1 MPARGHDRGLG
12 SGAVA
17 FRPRPRRSYS
27 VMTPTSEPPSSARA
41 SRRSSDGRASRE
53 TLERQNFE
61 LTALLEIARGL
72 LSAGDPGQAVGQFLL
87 SCVAGVGAASAAGLR
102 WEAERG
108 RLRLWRHYGYQDPI
122 VTDIRPVLGR
132 EDLVYLESAEARS
145 GVSLKPAPKS
155 ERCRD
160 FVRRNGEWLARL
172 DAQAI
177 VPLVGRGGFYGL
189 AVWGPRLLGENYGD
203 DELDL
208 LATAAQMCT
217 QALENMLARDHD
229 RAPEVESTEGA

>member
-1 MPARGHDRGLG
+1 MSRTSDPPAPERYT
-12 SGAVA
+12 
-17 FRPRPRRSYS
+17 RRSG
-27 VMTPTSEPPSSARA
+27 
-41 SRRSSDGRASRE
+41 DGRATRE
-53 TLERQNFE
+53 VLERQNFE

-87 SCVAGVGAASAAGLR
+87 SCVAGVGASSAAGLR

-108 RLRLWRHYGYQDPI
+108 RLRLWRHYGYQDAV
-122 VTDIRPVLGR
+122 VTDIRPVLDP

-145 GVSLKPAPKS
+145 GVSLKPAPRS

-160 FVRRNGEWLARL
+160 FVRRNGDWLARL

-189 AVWGPRLLGENYGD
+189 AVWGPRLLGGSYDD

-208 LATAAQMCT
+208 LATAAQM
-217 QALENMLARDHD
+217 
-229 RAPEVESTEGA
+229 